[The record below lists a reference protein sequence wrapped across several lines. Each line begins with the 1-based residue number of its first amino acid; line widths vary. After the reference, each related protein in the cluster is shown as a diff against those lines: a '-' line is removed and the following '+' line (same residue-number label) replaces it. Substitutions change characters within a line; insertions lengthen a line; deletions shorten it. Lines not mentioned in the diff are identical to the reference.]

1 MKSIIKIQMVMKI
14 FKLLF
19 ISLIFKSL
27 VLTAQVDYKMLALEP
42 GANFFEIVKTQREY
56 FNSLKESGVWTR
68 KDEKAYKQF
77 ERWAYIWKDRINPDG
92 TFPSKEQGLT
102 AKELADLLLKKN
114 NMRAPSSL
122 SANSWELVGPSV
134 NVNQNNYDAYPGMGR
149 INVVAVDP
157 TDEEI
162 MYAGAAAGGIW
173 KTTDGGNNWTPVGD
187 QFAGMG
193 VTDIIIDPNNT
204 NNIFVATGDEDGFQI
219 NSIGIYKSTNGGNT
233 WEATGLIYNL
243 NERKFIRDLAFYPE
257 NSHKIFALTKNDIL
271 VSNDSGNT
279 WQAANV
285 DYSPYNAFTA
295 YFQTIIF
302 DPDNPSKVIVSDIWG
317 GIYYSTDGGSNF
329 DLNDGL
335 AGGNNTV
342 YYKLTSTP
350 NDPDYFYGLDKDGN
364 FMKFRFN
371 MNNTEN
377 DMVSSTTI
385 DEFNSQGGYNIAIA
399 VSPTDKNNI
408 IVGGVRGYTSKNN
421 GDSFKL
427 KLDPYDEKLDLL
439 GNFYVHPDHHHMSFL
454 SNGTT
459 VIDGHDG
466 GVHKG
471 EFTADSWTD
480 ISNGLV
486 ITQSYNIAV
495 TQTQNG
501 DDFMMANQDND
512 GFSKVLK
519 DGERQWVAAASGD
532 GTAAGIDYTN
542 SDIRYLGGTSG
553 TLYRT
558 NDGYASSAYSS
569 ENVTKI
575 LSSTSFA
582 AFVSPMEIHP
592 TNPATIYAAHGDI
605 LKSTN
610 RGDDWESLNSGISP
624 ITYIN
629 LSPYNNTIQIC
640 VVDRNGNAKHSV
652 NDGGSWESL
661 SKPSGLLFNS
671 VVAKPNA
678 ETLYATVTGYTDG
691 SKVFKSTDGGNSWEN
706 ISDGLP
712 NVAMKR
718 IVLKTDEDNETL
730 FVGTELGVYWKNN
743 TMSSW
748 EKLGDN
754 LPNVIVND
762 LRINYADQDLYIGTF
777 GRSMWKINVSNLQQI
792 EFTENKK
799 PVVYPNPV
807 SDGNLYIKVTS
818 ELLNTGH
825 LQYKLYNVIGGIVS
839 EGKINN
845 ITTNLKVK
853 QVAPGL
859 YMLKI
864 YNETQALIKK
874 LIIK

>member
-1 MKSIIKIQMVMKI
+1 MKI
-14 FKLLF
+14 IKLLF
-19 ISLIFKSL
+19 ISLLIQVFS
-27 VLTAQVDYKMLALEP
+27 VTAQENYKMAALES

-56 FNSLKESGVWTR
+56 FEKLKESGIWTR
-68 KDEKAYKQF
+68 KEAKAYKQF

-92 TFPSKEQGLT
+92 TFPSKEQGLP
-102 AKELADLLLKKN
+102 AKELADFLLKKN

-122 SANSWELVGPSV
+122 SASSWELVGPFV
-134 NVNQNNYDAYPGMGR
+134 NVNENDYDAYPGMGR
-149 INVVAVDP
+149 INVVAIDP

-193 VTDIIIDPNNT
+193 VSDIIIDPVNPDT
-204 NNIFVATGDEDGFQI
+204 VYVATGDCDGWQI
-219 NSIGIYKSTNGGNT
+219 YSIGVYKSTDGGNT
-233 WEATGLIYNL
+233 WNPTGLIYNL
-243 NERKFIRDLAFYPE
+243 NDGELIWDLAFYPG
-257 NSHKIFALTKNDIL
+257 NSQKIFALTKYHIL
-271 VSNDSGNT
+271 VSNDGGNT
-279 WQAANV
+279 WQIATNNHTKAT
-285 DYSPYNAFTA
+285 P
-295 YFQTIIF
+295 YFQTIVF
-302 DPDNPSKVIVSDIWG
+302 DPDNPSKVVVSDVWG
-317 GIYYSTDGGSNF
+317 GLSVSEDGGNSF
-329 DLNDGL
+329 DLHD
-335 AGGNNTV
+335 AFTPGNSLLF
-342 YYKLTSTP
+342 YKLATSEADT
-350 NDPDYFYGLDKDGN
+350 NYFYGMDANGN
-364 FMKFRFN
+364 FMKFRFEMDYTN
-371 MNNTEN
+371 NDKVKNTE
-377 DMVSSTTI
+377 I
-385 DEFNSQGGYNIAIA
+385 DDFNSQGGYNIALA

-408 IVGGVRGYTSKNN
+408 IVGGVRGYTSDDN
-421 GDSFKL
+421 GDSFKI

-459 VIDGHDG
+459 VINGHDG

-471 EFTADSWTD
+471 EFTANSWTD
-480 ISNGLV
+480 ISNGLI

-532 GTAAGIDYTN
+532 GTAAGIDYN
-542 SDIRYLGGTSG
+542 NPDIRYLGGTSG
-553 TLYRT
+553 ALYRT
-558 NDGYASSAYSS
+558 EDGYSSGAFS
-569 ENVTKI
+569 ETSI

-792 EFTENKK
+792 EFTENEK
-799 PVVYPNPV
+799 PIVYPNPV
-807 SDGNLYIKVTS
+807 SDGNLFVKITPN
-818 ELLNTGH
+818 LLNTGH